1 MFSKSFPFQS
11 LFTLAH
17 RRFLTSILVAL
28 VAMFGWGL
36 APALAAKDIPAVAL
50 SPTETITFTERELAR
65 GKKLFNANCAQCHV
79 GGQTYPN
86 PDVSLKLSD
95 LEGATPPRDNVLA
108 IVDYIKNP
116 VTYDGVESLL
126 EYHPNTQLI
135 SEYPRLRNLNDED
148 LKLIAGYILVQAK
161 TLPGW
166 GGTKSESHS
175 DLAGYL

>member
-1 MFSKSFPFQS
+1 MFSKAFSFQKVLLPGRHR
-11 LFTLAH
+11 LFVLFLA
-17 RRFLTSILVAL
+17 AL
-28 VAMFGWGL
+28 MAGLSWGL
-36 APALAAKDIPAVAL
+36 APAFAAKDIPAVAL
-50 SPTETITFTERELAR
+50 SPTESITFTEAQLAR
-65 GKKLFNANCAQCHV
+65 GKQLFNKACAQCHV

-116 VTYDGVESLL
+116 VTYDGAESLV
-126 EYHPNTQLI
+126 EYHPNTQLL
-135 SEYPRLRNLNDED
+135 SEYPRLRNLTDED

-161 TLPGW
+161 TSPGW

-175 DLAGYL
+175 DLSAYL

>member
-1 MFSKSFPFQS
+1 MFSKSFSFQKVFAVARRR
-11 LFTLAH
+11 LLVLILA
-17 RRFLTSILVAL
+17 LGMAGY
-28 VAMFGWGL
+28 AWG
-36 APALAAKDIPAVAL
+36 PALAARQIPPVAL
-50 SPTETITFTERELAR
+50 SPTESITFTEAQLAR
-65 GKKLFNANCAQCHV
+65 GKQLFNRACAQCHV

-116 VTYDGVESLL
+116 VTYDGVESLV
-126 EYHPNTQLI
+126 EYHPNTQLL
-135 SEYPRLRNLNDED
+135 SEYPRLRNLTDED

-161 TLPGW
+161 TVPGW

-175 DLAGYL
+175 DLSAYL